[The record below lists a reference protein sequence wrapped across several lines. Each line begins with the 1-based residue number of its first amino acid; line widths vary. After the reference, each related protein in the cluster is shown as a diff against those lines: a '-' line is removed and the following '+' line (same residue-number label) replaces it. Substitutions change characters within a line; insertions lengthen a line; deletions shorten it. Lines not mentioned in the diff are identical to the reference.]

1 MSSSTMSTRTAER
14 TSRSVSTVRTRTQ
27 RPVVTPELR
36 VADNPAAAV
45 LRAATTGPVS
55 RDDAAR
61 STGSSIATVNRQ
73 VSALLAAGLLRE
85 RPDLTAAGAVGRP
98 RVPFEV
104 DHEKYLTLGIH
115 IGAAA
120 TKIVAADLRGRIL
133 GGLAIATPQS
143 GQQFAVNTVARSA
156 RAFLQRWHRRKPL
169 WAGVAIGG
177 RVDPV
182 TGVVDHPKL
191 DWHGAAV
198 GSVLGE
204 VLELPVSVAPHVEA
218 MAAAELLLPVPDS
231 ARVAEQPGR
240 KPGGTAPGTGS
251 SLYFYVRETAGIAV
265 TLDGRVHT
273 PSNGPGS
280 IAHLPTGSDVRC
292 GCGRTGC
299 LEVTVG
305 DRSVH
310 SRAVGR
316 GIIPAHNG
324 TGGTTIADLYRA
336 AEAGSEQARE
346 LLAERATILG
356 HTVALVRDMLNPDR
370 VVLGGQ
376 AFTAYRPAVTHVAK
390 AFQQGSQLP
399 PTDIRISGF
408 GGKVQEFAA
417 VVTALSVLYAD
428 PLGAVRRLSA

>member
-1 MSSSTMSTRTAER
+1 MSLPTLE
-14 TSRSVSTVRTRTQ
+14 RSVSRVAGSRTRVQ
-27 RPVVTPELR
+27 RPVVAPELR
-36 VADNPAAAV
+36 IGDNPAAAV
-45 LRAATTGPVS
+45 LRAATGGPVS
-55 RDDAAR
+55 RDNAAR
-61 STGSSIATVNRQ
+61 TTGLSIATVNRQ

-85 RPDLTAAGAVGRP
+85 RPDLTASGAVGRP
-98 RVPFEV
+98 RVPFEI
-104 DHEKYLTLGIH
+104 DHEAYLTIGIH
-115 IGAAA
+115 IGAAV

-133 GGLAIATPQS
+133 GGLAIATPQT
-143 GQQFAVNTVARSA
+143 GQEFATVTVARSA
-156 RAFLQRWHRRKPL
+156 KAFLQRWHRRKAL

-177 RVDPV
+177 RVDPL

-191 DWHGAAV
+191 EWRGAQV

-218 MAAAELLLPVPDS
+218 MAGSELLLPTVEPKDH
-231 ARVAEQPGR
+231 ARVER
-240 KPGGTAPGTGS
+240 GS

-280 IAHLPTGSDVRC
+280 IAHLPTGSDVEC
-292 GCGRTGC
+292 ACGRRGC

-305 DRSVH
+305 DRSLH

-324 TGGTTIADLYRA
+324 TAGSTIADLYRA
-336 AEAGSEQARE
+336 AEAGSESARE

-356 HTVALVRDMLNPDR
+356 HTVAMVRDMLNPDR
-370 VVLGGQ
+370 VILGGQ
-376 AFTAYRPAVTHVAK
+376 AFTGYRPAVAHVAR
-390 AFQQGSQLP
+390 AFNQGSTLP

-408 GGKVQEFAA
+408 GGKVQEYAA
-417 VVTALSVLYAD
+417 VVTSLSVLYAD
-428 PLGAVRRLSA
+428 PLAAIRRTAAID

>member
-1 MSSSTMSTRTAER
+1 MSLPALER
-14 TSRSVSTVRTRTQ
+14 SGSRVAAARARVQ
-27 RPVVTPELR
+27 RPVVAPELR
-36 VADNPAAAV
+36 IADNPAAAV
-45 LRAATTGPVS
+45 LRSATGGPVS
-55 RDDAAR
+55 RDNAAR
-61 STGSSIATVNRQ
+61 TTGLSIATVNRQ

-85 RPDLTAAGAVGRP
+85 RPDLTASGAVGRP
-98 RVPFEV
+98 RVPFEI
-104 DHEKYLTLGIH
+104 DHEAYLTIGIH
-115 IGAAA
+115 IGAVV

-143 GQQFAVNTVARSA
+143 GQEFATTTVARSA
-156 RAFLQRWHRRKPL
+156 KAFLQRWHRRKAL

-177 RVDPV
+177 RVDPL

-191 DWHGAAV
+191 EWRGAQV

-218 MAAAELLLPVPDS
+218 MAGSELLLPTGEPKDQ
-231 ARVAEQPGR
+231 ARVER
-240 KPGGTAPGTGS
+240 GS
-251 SLYFYVRETAGIAV
+251 SLYFYVRETAGVAV

-280 IAHLPTGSDVRC
+280 IAHLPTGSDVEC
-292 GCGRTGC
+292 TCGRRGC

-305 DRSVH
+305 DRSLH

-324 TGGTTIADLYRA
+324 TAGSTIADLYRA
-336 AEAGSEQARE
+336 AEAGSESARE

-356 HTVALVRDMLNPDR
+356 HTVAMVRDMLNPDR
-370 VVLGGQ
+370 VILGGQ
-376 AFTAYRPAVTHVAK
+376 AFTGYRPAVAHVAR
-390 AFQQGSQLP
+390 AFNQGSTLP

-408 GGKVQEFAA
+408 GGKVQEYAA
-417 VVTALSVLYAD
+417 VVTSLSVLYAD
-428 PLGAVRRLSA
+428 PLAAVRRTASND

>member
-1 MSSSTMSTRTAER
+1 MSLPTLE
-14 TSRSVSTVRTRTQ
+14 RSVSRVANGRARVQ
-27 RPVVTPELR
+27 RPVVAPELR
-36 VADNPAAAV
+36 LADNPAAAV
-45 LRAATTGPVS
+45 LRAATGGPVS
-55 RDDAAR
+55 RDNAAR
-61 STGSSIATVNRQ
+61 ATGLSIATVNRQ

-85 RPDLTAAGAVGRP
+85 RPDLTASGAVGRP
-98 RVPFEV
+98 RVPFEI
-104 DHEKYLTLGIH
+104 DHDAYLTIGIH
-115 IGAAA
+115 IGAAV

-133 GGLAIATPQS
+133 GGLAIATPQT
-143 GQQFAVNTVARSA
+143 GQEFATTTVARSA
-156 RAFLQRWHRRKPL
+156 KAFLQRWHRRKAL

-177 RVDPV
+177 RVDPL

-191 DWHGAAV
+191 EWRGAQV

-218 MAAAELLLPVPDS
+218 MAGSELLLPTGEPKDQ
-231 ARVAEQPGR
+231 ARLER
-240 KPGGTAPGTGS
+240 GS
-251 SLYFYVRETAGIAV
+251 SLYFYVRETAGVAV

-280 IAHLPTGSDVRC
+280 IAHLPTGSDVEC
-292 GCGRTGC
+292 TCGRRGC

-305 DRSVH
+305 DRSLQ

-324 TGGTTIADLYRA
+324 TAGSTIADLYRA
-336 AEAGSEQARE
+336 AEAGSESARE

-356 HTVALVRDMLNPDR
+356 HTVAMVRDMLNPDR
-370 VVLGGQ
+370 VILGGQ
-376 AFTAYRPAVTHVAK
+376 AFTGYRPAVAHVAR
-390 AFQQGSQLP
+390 AFNQGSTLP

-408 GGKVQEFAA
+408 GGKVQEYAA

-428 PLGAVRRLSA
+428 PLAAVRRTALHD

>member
-1 MSSSTMSTRTAER
+1 MSLPTLE
-14 TSRSVSTVRTRTQ
+14 RSVSRVAGSRARVQ
-27 RPVVTPELR
+27 RPVVAPELR
-36 VADNPAAAV
+36 IGDNPAAAV
-45 LRAATTGPVS
+45 LRAATGGPVS
-55 RDDAAR
+55 RDNAAR
-61 STGSSIATVNRQ
+61 TTGLSIATVNRQ

-85 RPDLTAAGAVGRP
+85 RPDLTASGAVGRP
-98 RVPFEV
+98 RVPFEI
-104 DHEKYLTLGIH
+104 DHDAYLTIGIH
-115 IGAAA
+115 IGAAV

-133 GGLAIATPQS
+133 GGLAIATPQT
-143 GQQFAVNTVARSA
+143 GQEFATTTVARSA
-156 RAFLQRWHRRKPL
+156 KAFLQRWHRRKAL

-177 RVDPV
+177 RVDPL

-191 DWHGAAV
+191 EWRGAQV

-218 MAAAELLLPVPDS
+218 MAGSELLLPTAEPKDQ
-231 ARVAEQPGR
+231 ARVER
-240 KPGGTAPGTGS
+240 GS

-280 IAHLPTGSDVRC
+280 IAHLPTGSDVEC
-292 GCGRTGC
+292 TCGRRGC

-305 DRSVH
+305 DRSLH

-324 TGGTTIADLYRA
+324 TAGSTIADLYRA
-336 AEAGSEQARE
+336 AEAGSESARE

-356 HTVALVRDMLNPDR
+356 HTVAMVRDMLNPDR
-370 VVLGGQ
+370 VILGGQ
-376 AFTAYRPAVTHVAK
+376 AFTGYRPAVAHVAR
-390 AFQQGSQLP
+390 AFNQGSTLP

-408 GGKVQEFAA
+408 GGKVQEYAA
-417 VVTALSVLYAD
+417 VVTSLSVLYAD
-428 PLGAVRRLSA
+428 PLAAIRRTALSD

>member
-1 MSSSTMSTRTAER
+1 MSLPTLE
-14 TSRSVSTVRTRTQ
+14 RSVSRVTGRARVQ
-27 RPVVTPELR
+27 RPVVAPELR
-36 VADNPAAAV
+36 IADNPAAAV
-45 LRAATTGPVS
+45 LRAATGGPVS
-55 RDDAAR
+55 RDNAAR
-61 STGSSIATVNRQ
+61 TTGLSIATVNRQ

-85 RPDLTAAGAVGRP
+85 RPDLTASGAVGRP
-98 RVPFEV
+98 RVPFEI
-104 DHEKYLTLGIH
+104 DHDAYLTIGIH
-115 IGAAA
+115 IGAAV

-133 GGLAIATPQS
+133 GGLAIATPQT
-143 GQQFAVNTVARSA
+143 GQEFATTTVARSA
-156 RAFLQRWHRRKPL
+156 KAFLQRWHRRKAL

-177 RVDPV
+177 RVDPL

-191 DWHGAAV
+191 EWRGAQV

-218 MAAAELLLPVPDS
+218 MAGSELLLPTGEPKDQ
-231 ARVAEQPGR
+231 ARVER
-240 KPGGTAPGTGS
+240 GS

-280 IAHLPTGSDVRC
+280 IAHLPTGSDVEC
-292 GCGRTGC
+292 PCGRRGC

-305 DRSVH
+305 DRSLH

-324 TGGTTIADLYRA
+324 TAGSTIADLHRA
-336 AEAGSEQARE
+336 AEAGSESARE

-356 HTVALVRDMLNPDR
+356 HTVAMVRDMLNPDR
-370 VVLGGQ
+370 VILGGQ
-376 AFTAYRPAVTHVAK
+376 AFTGYRPAVAHVAR
-390 AFQQGSQLP
+390 AFNQGSSLP

-408 GGKVQEFAA
+408 GGKVQEYAA
-417 VVTALSVLYAD
+417 VVTSLSVLYAD
-428 PLGAVRRLSA
+428 PLAAVRRTASID

>member
-1 MSSSTMSTRTAER
+1 MSLPTLD
-14 TSRSVSTVRTRTQ
+14 RSVSRVASGRVRVQ
-27 RPVVTPELR
+27 RPVVAPELR
-36 VADNPAAAV
+36 IGDNPAAAV
-45 LRAATTGPVS
+45 LRAATGGPVS
-55 RDDAAR
+55 RDNAAR
-61 STGSSIATVNRQ
+61 TTGLSIATVNRQ

-85 RPDLTAAGAVGRP
+85 RPDLTASGAVGRP
-98 RVPFEV
+98 RVPFEI
-104 DHEKYLTLGIH
+104 DHDAYLTIGIH
-115 IGAAA
+115 IGAAV

-133 GGLAIATPQS
+133 GGLAIATPQT
-143 GQQFAVNTVARSA
+143 GQEFATTTVARSA
-156 RAFLQRWHRRKPL
+156 KAFLQRWHRRKAL

-177 RVDPV
+177 RVDPL

-191 DWHGAAV
+191 EWHGAQL

-218 MAAAELLLPVPDS
+218 MAASELLLPTGEPKDQ
-231 ARVAEQPGR
+231 ARIER
-240 KPGGTAPGTGS
+240 GS
-251 SLYFYVRETAGIAV
+251 SLYFYVRETAGVAV

-280 IAHLPTGSDVRC
+280 IAHLPTGSNVEC
-292 GCGRTGC
+292 ACGRRGC

-305 DRSVH
+305 DRSLH

-324 TGGTTIADLYRA
+324 TAGSTIADLYRA
-336 AEAGSEQARE
+336 AEAGSDPARE

-356 HTVALVRDMLNPDR
+356 HTVAMVRDMLNPDR

-376 AFTAYRPAVTHVAK
+376 AFTAYRPAVAHVAR
-390 AFQQGSQLP
+390 AFNQGSTLP

-417 VVTALSVLYAD
+417 VVTSLSVLYAD
-428 PLGAVRRLSA
+428 PLAAIRRTVLSD

>member
-1 MSSSTMSTRTAER
+1 MSLPTLD
-14 TSRSVSTVRTRTQ
+14 RSVSRVASGRARVQ
-27 RPVVTPELR
+27 RPVVAPELR
-36 VADNPAAAV
+36 IGDNPAAAV
-45 LRAATTGPVS
+45 LRAATGGPVS
-55 RDDAAR
+55 RDNAAR
-61 STGSSIATVNRQ
+61 TTGLSIATVNRQ

-85 RPDLTAAGAVGRP
+85 RPDLTASGAVGRP
-98 RVPFEV
+98 RVPFEI
-104 DHEKYLTLGIH
+104 DHDAYLTIGIH

-133 GGLAIATPQS
+133 GGLAIATPQT
-143 GQQFAVNTVARSA
+143 GQEFATITLARSA
-156 RAFLQRWHRRKPL
+156 KAFLQRWHRRKAL

-177 RVDPV
+177 RVDPL

-191 DWHGAAV
+191 EWQGAQV

-218 MAAAELLLPVPDS
+218 MAASELLLPTGEPKDK
-231 ARVAEQPGR
+231 ARVER
-240 KPGGTAPGTGS
+240 GS
-251 SLYFYVRETAGIAV
+251 SLYFYVRETAGVAV

-280 IAHLPTGSDVRC
+280 IAHLPTGSDVEC
-292 GCGRTGC
+292 TCGRRGC

-305 DRSVH
+305 DRSLH

-324 TGGTTIADLYRA
+324 TGGSTIADLYRA
-336 AEAGSEQARE
+336 AEAGSEPARE

-356 HTVALVRDMLNPDR
+356 QTVAMVRDMLNPDR

-376 AFTAYRPAVTHVAK
+376 AFTAYRPAVAHVAH
-390 AFQQGSQLP
+390 AFNQSSTLP

-417 VVTALSVLYAD
+417 VVTSLSVLYAD
-428 PLGAVRRLSA
+428 PLAAIRRTTLSD

>member
-1 MSSSTMSTRTAER
+1 MSLPTLE
-14 TSRSVSTVRTRTQ
+14 RSVSRVAGSRTRVQ
-27 RPVVTPELR
+27 RPVVAPELR
-36 VADNPAAAV
+36 IGDNPAAAV
-45 LRAATTGPVS
+45 LRAATGGPVS
-55 RDDAAR
+55 RDNAAR
-61 STGSSIATVNRQ
+61 TTGLSIATVNRQ

-85 RPDLTAAGAVGRP
+85 RPDLTASGAVGRP
-98 RVPFEV
+98 RVPFEI
-104 DHEKYLTLGIH
+104 DHDAYLTIGIH
-115 IGAAA
+115 IGAAV

-133 GGLAIATPQS
+133 GGLAIATPQT
-143 GQQFAVNTVARSA
+143 GQEFATVTVARSA
-156 RAFLQRWHRRKPL
+156 KAFLQRWHRRKAL

-177 RVDPV
+177 RVDPL

-191 DWHGAAV
+191 EWRGAQV

-218 MAAAELLLPVPDS
+218 MAGSELLLPTGEPKDQ
-231 ARVAEQPGR
+231 ARVER
-240 KPGGTAPGTGS
+240 GS

-280 IAHLPTGSDVRC
+280 IAHLPTGSDVEC
-292 GCGRTGC
+292 TCGRRGC

-305 DRSVH
+305 DRSLH

-324 TGGTTIADLYRA
+324 TAGSTIADLYRA
-336 AEAGSEQARE
+336 AEAGSESARE

-356 HTVALVRDMLNPDR
+356 HTVAMVRDMLNPDR

-376 AFTAYRPAVTHVAK
+376 AFTGYRPAVAHVAR
-390 AFQQGSQLP
+390 AFNQGSTLP

-408 GGKVQEFAA
+408 GGKVQEYAA
-417 VVTALSVLYAD
+417 VVTSLSVLYAD
-428 PLGAVRRLSA
+428 PLAAIRRTASID